1 MAIVDPTYLVRERN
15 SFPVLTDKEF
25 EALGVFSQYGAYED
39 VAVYK
44 ECTPRQARSL
54 ISSCRKKLFAETN
67 AELILIFLRQ
77 RLRHE
82 LVFPEITE
90 EAFRTLFSFFIYES
104 RSAMAEASGQTEK
117 EIDNILY
124 GTWKMLK
131 IEDLRI
137 LKLVLATRISLLQD

>member
-54 ISSCRKKLFAETN
+54 ISSCRKKLFAEN
-67 AELILIFLRQ
+67 DAELLMIFLRQ

-82 LVFPEITE
+82 LVFPEITT
-90 EAFRTLFSFFIYES
+90 EAFNTLLSFFIYDS
-104 RSAMAEASGQTEK
+104 RSIVAEVSGQTEK
-117 EIDNILY
+117 DINNILY
-124 GTWKMLK
+124 STRKK
-131 IEDLRI
+131 LRI
-137 LKLVLATRISLLQD
+137 ADLQMLKLVLAMRFTLLQE